1 MISTALLGLAGCAGT
16 PRALLDVPTDPVPVD
31 PLVAG
36 IVIDAI
42 EGRAAVSQQLRLPA
56 GEYSLLVRSRLDAR
70 TLRQGPKR
78 VTLQV
83 QACQVYTLG
92 AQHRSRFDP
101 RFELLV
107 VRQQPMAGCVVDE
120 GGAQPS
126 SS

>member
-1 MISTALLGLAGCAGT
+1 MALLGVAGCAGA
-16 PRALLDVPTDPVPVD
+16 PRALLTVPADPVPVD
-31 PLVAG
+31 PLVAD

-42 EGRAAVSQQLRLPA
+42 EGRAAVSQQPRLPA
-56 GEYSLLVRSRLDAR
+56 GEYRLLVRSRLDAR

-78 VTLQV
+78 VTLQL

-107 VRQQPMAGCVVDE
+107 VRQQPIPGCVAGERD
-120 GGAQPS
+120 AQPS
-126 SS
+126 AS

>member
-1 MISTALLGLAGCAGT
+1 MALLGVAGCAGA
-16 PRALLDVPTDPVPVD
+16 PRALLTVPADPVPVD

-36 IVIDAI
+36 IVIDAS
-42 EGRAAVSQQLRLPA
+42 EGRAAVSQQPRLPA
-56 GEYSLLVRSRLDAR
+56 GEYRLLVRSRLDAR

-78 VTLQV
+78 VTLQL

-107 VRQQPMAGCVVDE
+107 VRQQPIPGCVAGERD
-120 GGAQPS
+120 AQPS
-126 SS
+126 AS